1 MKKRQPGALTTPVSY
16 PSVLVAFEENTFSES
31 AMATAIKLASHR
43 HGDLRV
49 IVTIEVPTSLDID
62 APLTEAEMKAQSVI
76 EAARQWVPR
85 GQRVHGTIVRV
96 RPGEAGHRI
105 VREAEQAQVQ
115 AIVMAMPHHRP
126 ARGLNKTL
134 EIVLRKRPCRVIIDS
149 APAQPIA

>member
-1 MKKRQPGALTTPVSY
+1 MKKRQRGALTTPVSY
-16 PSVLVAFEENTFSES
+16 PSVLVAFEKDTFSES

-49 IVTIEVPTSLDID
+49 IVTIEVPTSLAID

-105 VREAEQAQVQ
+105 VREAQQAQVQ
-115 AIVMAMPHHRP
+115 AIVMAMPHRP